1 MLKTVEQMKKKGN
14 FTKED
19 MAKLGLMDGEETNT
33 QMNATAGG

>member
-19 MAKLGLMDGEETNT
+19 MAKLGLMDDSGMDNT
-33 QMNATAGG
+33 T